1 MKIKKGDKIIVIA
14 GKDLGKKGEVLSV
27 LPKEGKV
34 IVEGINIV
42 KKHIKPGT
50 VTEEGGVIKK
60 EAPLDVSNIM
70 FYDDD
75 LEKGVRLG
83 IKIVDGK
90 KYRVNKATGK
100 VLER

>member
-1 MKIKKGDKIIVIA
+1 MKIKKGDKVIVIS
-14 GKDLGKKGEVLSV
+14 GKDVGKKSKVLSV
-27 LPKEGKV
+27 MPKDKKL
-34 IVEGINIV
+34 IVEGVNTV

-60 EAPLDVSNIM
+60 EAPIDVSNVM
-70 FYDDD
+70 YYDDD

-83 IKIVDGK
+83 TKIVDGK

-100 VLER
+100 VLEK